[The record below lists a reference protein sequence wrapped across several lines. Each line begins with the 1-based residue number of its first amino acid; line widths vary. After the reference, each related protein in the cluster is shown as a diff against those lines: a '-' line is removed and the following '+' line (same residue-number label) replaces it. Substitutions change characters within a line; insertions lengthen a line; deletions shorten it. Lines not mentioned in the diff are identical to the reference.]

1 MPASLRS
8 SPNYVPSSQRV
19 SSLDSRKASPVHDS
33 HDGPGNYVI
42 SNPGFIIVPIA
53 FRRWGSGQWDG
64 TNGTYS
70 LVSLPGNA
78 VKARPRRRYDEI
90 EHLYQSSWPNCT
102 KAYGTLNHLDAH
114 VTIGKRG
121 SKRSPMSLTTR
132 RLDEIALLG
141 QNLKS
146 CGSNGVKQKKKKK
159 KRLKQ
164 PSWPVN
170 RSAAGAVPGRTRR
183 RTNGHNV
190 QDMHRHSHMS
200 LSMSSDHVTPSST
213 NERFAGE
220 LRFPV
225 DQRDEHLGGYFGDVN
240 SRPGYGDGTTSS

>member
-146 CGSNGVKQKKKKK
+146 CGSNGVKKKKKK
-159 KRLKQ
+159 KKEAEAAQLACESIRRRSSTWEDTTTYERPQRSRHASSL
-164 PSWPVN
+164 PHEPEYVIRPRNPLVN
-170 RSAAGAVPGRTRR
+170 ERALCGRT
-183 RTNGHNV
+183 T
-190 QDMHRHSHMS
+190 
-200 LSMSSDHVTPSST
+200 
-213 NERFAGE
+213 
-220 LRFPV
+220 FP
-225 DQRDEHLGGYFGDVN
+225 
-240 SRPGYGDGTTSS
+240 SRPT